1 MQNKSLKRSSIRK
14 CEEIF
19 KLISLYK
26 CQTKPEKGFNL
37 QVPRNLQTDFT
48 LQVQNKTWKGLQF
61 ASAKILANWFHFT
74 SAKQKPEEGFN
85 SQVPI
90 NLQTDFPS
98 QDLTGQESKIQ
109 DSMQPLPHT
118 TFFTATCHLCSPGV
132 KGTKS
137 CFKVSGFN
145 VAIAYTFISSKALDS
160 KLLMAWG

>member
-1 MQNKSLKRSSIRK
+1 M
-14 CEEIF
+14 
-19 KLISLYK
+19 
-26 CQTKPEKGFNL
+26 

-48 LQVQNKTWKGLQF
+48 LQVQNKSLER
-61 ASAKILANWFHFT
+61 ASIRKCQDTCKLIHFT

-85 SQVPI
+85 SQVPR
-90 NLQTDFPS
+90 NLQTDFTS

-118 TFFTATCHLCSPGV
+118 TFSTATCHLCSPGV